1 MYICNKIFVMNI
13 HARKIDFVQKFLTIN
28 NEDSIKKFEELL
40 SKETDIVDET
50 SNSSVSMEELNKIID
65 KSEDDS
71 DNNRITLAS
80 DLINE
85 VKSWT

>member
-1 MYICNKIFVMNI
+1 MNI